1 MIVGEKRF
9 EIDVKK
15 NCDWIFNL
23 VRVLKN
29 FPISIAIEA
38 FEIQMNIKHCRIF
51 NLSRLTR
58 YTFVGILCEA
68 NMIVGEK
75 REEIDVKK
83 NCDWIFNLV
92 KVHKNFSNQHCD
104 WRF

>member
-1 MIVGEKRF
+1 MIVGEKRE

-23 VRVLKN
+23 GGVLKN

-58 YTFVGILCEA
+58 YTFMDILCEA
-68 NMIVGEK
+68 NIIVGEK
-75 REEIDVKK
+75 REKIDVKK
-83 NCDWIFNLV
+83 NCDWIEYLI
-92 KVHKNFSNQHCD
+92 
-104 WRF
+104 